1 MFISVKLSII
11 LGPQRL
17 VENHEF
23 LGPSRTQER
32 VSTGRIVCFFMIFF
46 FNIPNH
52 NVFDNRCFTL
62 KNVYNIEYFFQWP
75 PQKERTSFF
84 LKKDN
89 LFRNSILRSA
99 NHYELSF
106 EKNALVSS
114 LTRSSMYPHRRWVCL
129 SINIKTLK
137 KTSIK
142 KRSWSSKIM

>member
-1 MFISVKLSII
+1 MFISVKLSLI

-46 FNIPNH
+46 FTIPNH

-84 LKKDN
+84 PKKDN

-106 EKNALVSS
+106 EKKCSSIKLNSILYVSS
-114 LTRSSMYPHRRWVCL
+114 STVSMFVNKYKD
-129 SINIKTLK
+129 IKENFNKEEIL
-137 KTSIK
+137 IE
-142 KRSWSSKIM
+142 

>member
-1 MFISVKLSII
+1 MFISLKLIII

-17 VENHEF
+17 VENYEF

-32 VSTGRIVCFFMIFF
+32 VSTDRILCLFMIFF

-52 NVFDNRCFTL
+52 NVFDNRCFTFKKRL
-62 KNVYNIEYFFQWP
+62 EYVIFFSWP

-84 LKKDN
+84 PKKDN
-89 LFRNSILRSA
+89 PFRNSILGSA

-106 EKNALVSS
+106 EKNAQVSS
-114 LTRSSMYPHRRWVCL
+114 LTRSSMYLHRRWVCL